1 MSKYISE
8 SQLLRAIESY
18 GGNGFRVSELRD
30 YLTETF
36 PTSID
41 KNSLRRMLY
50 GRCKSLVTRGLLI
63 IDVCGKSKKRIYKAT
78 DKINNILS
86 GSQKVTSQQ
95 DGEFCSFERD
105 IQERVRKRER
115 EILLS
120 LGATEELEELKD
132 IYPERSLLIDATL
145 RKLKEKNV
153 RTLGKIEG
161 LELLLV
167 ELQS

>member
-1 MSKYISE
+1 M
-8 SQLLRAIESY
+8 RND
-18 GGNGFRVSELRD
+18 G
-30 YLTETF
+30 
-36 PTSID
+36 
-41 KNSLRRMLY
+41 
-50 GRCKSLVTRGLLI
+50 
-63 IDVCGKSKKRIYKAT
+63 YKAT